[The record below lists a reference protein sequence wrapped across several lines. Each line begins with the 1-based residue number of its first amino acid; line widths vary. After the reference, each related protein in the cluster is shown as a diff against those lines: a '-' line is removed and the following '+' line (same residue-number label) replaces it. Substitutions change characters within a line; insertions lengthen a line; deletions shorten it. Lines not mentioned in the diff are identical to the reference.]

1 MQKEIF
7 EQPRAVADT
16 LEGVTQIGPGLFG
29 ADAADLLQQRNPS

>member
-16 LEGVTQIGPGLFG
+16 LEGVEGIDASLFG
-29 ADAADLLQQRNPS
+29 KKRRADPRTRG